1 MIRIVDTH
9 THIYGEEFDEDRAA
23 VVQRAREAGVVK
35 ALLPNIDSTTINRV
49 IDMCRDYPDFCRPMM
64 GLHPTSVTTSNLH
77 QELVAVRK
85 SLEENRQSFIA
96 IGEIGID
103 LYWDSTYINEQIE
116 AFEEQIRWALEFDLP
131 VVIHCRKAFGYIK
144 ALLDKYKSTGLR
156 GVFHSF
162 TADEPEVQ
170 DMLSFENFFLGING
184 IVTFK
189 KSALPAVLPSIPLSR
204 ILLETDSPYLAPVP
218 NRGQRNETS
227 FVKFVLDKV
236 ADAYNITPDE
246 VAEQTTANAV
256 SLFGNL

>member
-1 MIRIVDTH
+1 MHIIDTH
-9 THIYGEEFDEDRAA
+9 THIYGEEFDDDRAA
-23 VVQRAREAGVVK
+23 VVQRAREAGVIK
-35 ALLPNIDSTTINRV
+35 ALLPNIDSTTIARV
-49 IDMCRDYPDFCRPMM
+49 MDMCREYPDFCRPMM
-64 GLHPTSVTTSNLH
+64 GLHPTSVTASNLMT
-77 QELVAVRK
+77 ELGTVRK
-85 SLEENRQSFIA
+85 CVEENRPSFVA

-131 VVIHCRKAFGYIK
+131 AVIHCRKAFGHIK
-144 ALLDKYKSTGLR
+144 AVLDRYKGTGLR

-189 KSALPAVLPSIPLSR
+189 KSALPAVLPSVPLSR
-204 ILLETDSPYLAPVP
+204 ILLETDSPYLAPAP
-218 NRGQRNETS
+218 NRGKRNETS
-227 FVKFVLDKV
+227 FVGFVLDKV
-236 ADAYNITPDE
+236 AGIYGLTPHE

-256 SLFGNL
+256 ALFGNL